1 MASES
6 LPPLRSSN
14 DETLSEP
21 LLPNMPSGKSVKRK
35 GTIKLSK
42 RLRHCRSAPE
52 LDESNPHIDVNEKL
66 VLPVV
71 KDHDTKRLILI
82 GAAAF
87 VVYSCLGVACFYAMG
102 SNLQGKSTNLIVDAL
117 YFCVVTMTTVG
128 YGDLVPKGVP
138 ERLLTC
144 VYVFLGFGLVG
155 LLLGSAADFLVERQE
170 IMLKS
175 ALSEIDKESD
185 FSEFNESGHE
195 TKVRLK
201 VAIAG
206 TIFSVLFVI
215 GIVVMIEVEGLGFV
229 EAFYLVCVTV
239 TTLGYGDFS
248 FQTMGGRA
256 FAVVWILVSTVNV
269 AQLFLYI
276 AELYTERRRQ
286 SVLKFV
292 LSRKTTASDLEA
304 ADMDNDGVVSASEFV
319 IYKLKEMG
327 KIEEEDIVEILKE
340 FDSLDADDSGT
351 LSPFDLKLAQTT
363 EL

>member
-1 MASES
+1 MAAQS

-14 DETLSEP
+14 NETMSEP
-21 LLPNMPSGKSVKRK
+21 LLSSMPSGKSFKKK

-52 LDESNPHIDVNEKL
+52 LDESNPNLNVNENG

-71 KDHDTKRLILI
+71 KDHDTKRFILI

-87 VVYSCLGVACFYAMG
+87 AVYAGLGVACFYAMG
-102 SNLQGKSTNLIVDAL
+102 SNLKGKNTNLFVDAL

-170 IMLKS
+170 IMLVN
-175 ALSEIDKESD
+175 ALSENEKDSGY
-185 FSEFNESGHE
+185 SEFSASSQEK
-195 TKVRLK
+195 KVWLK

-206 TIFSVLFVI
+206 TIFLVLFVVGVI
-215 GIVVMIEVEGLGFV
+215 VMIEVEGLGFV

-248 FQTMGGRA
+248 FQTTGGRA
-256 FAVVWILVSTVNV
+256 FAAFWILFSTVNV

-286 SVLKFV
+286 SVLKLV
-292 LSRKTTASDLEA
+292 LNRKTTSSDLEA
-304 ADMDNDGVVSASEFV
+304 ADLDNDGVVR
-319 IYKLKEMG
+319 
-327 KIEEEDIVEILKE
+327 
-340 FDSLDADDSGT
+340 
-351 LSPFDLKLAQTT
+351 
-363 EL
+363 